1 MCGGGFVLD
10 ICVGGRRWVV
20 VPPWPPSVLLL
31 LLLCV
36 LLLRVLLHVLH
47 VLRVLSEAA
56 VPFCWLV
63 GWLQGR

>member
-1 MCGGGFVLD
+1 M
-10 ICVGGRRWVV
+10 
-20 VPPWPPSVLLL
+20 L